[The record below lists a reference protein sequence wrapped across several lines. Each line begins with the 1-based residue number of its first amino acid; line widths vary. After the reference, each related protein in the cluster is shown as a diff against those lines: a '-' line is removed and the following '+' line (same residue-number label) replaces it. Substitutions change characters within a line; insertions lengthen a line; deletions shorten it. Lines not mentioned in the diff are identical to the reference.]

1 MGNTKEE
8 LCLSIGPGGQEI
20 KLTAKRKKQ
29 IDAEYNRLNSSAL
42 ELYEFVMRYN
52 KYIYQARDYGNGD
65 EIRMVEV
72 HTLAMIEDNPGIS
85 VSELAKRW
93 KRTKGT
99 VSVNI
104 GALEKRG
111 YIRREKDPENARVA
125 RLYPTQKGRELSTM
139 HKMYDNREI
148 VETRKRLREGCT
160 QEELDAFYKAVH
172 LYLDLLN
179 EL

>member
-52 KYIYQARDYGNGD
+52 KDIYQARDYGNGD

-104 GALEKRG
+104 CGGKRTP
-111 YIRREKDPENARVA
+111 RMPE
-125 RLYPTQKGRELSTM
+125 
-139 HKMYDNREI
+139 
-148 VETRKRLREGCT
+148 
-160 QEELDAFYKAVH
+160 
-172 LYLDLLN
+172 
-179 EL
+179 

>member
-1 MGNTKEE
+1 MGNTKGE

-111 YIRREKDPENARVA
+111 YIRRG
-125 RLYPTQKGRELSTM
+125 KGPRECQSGTSLSYS
-139 HKMYDNREI
+139 KG
-148 VETRKRLREGCT
+148 KRTEYHA
-160 QEELDAFYKAVH
+160 QDV
-172 LYLDLLN
+172 
-179 EL
+179 

>member
-1 MGNTKEE
+1 MGKAKGA
-8 LCLSIGPGGQEI
+8 LCLPGGPGGRAI
-20 KLTAKRKKQ
+20 KLTEKEKKQ
-29 IDAEYNRLNSSAL
+29 IDAEYNRLNGSAV

-85 VSELAKRW
+85 VSEVAKRW

-104 GALEKRG
+104 GSLEKRG
-111 YIRREKDPENARVA
+111 YIRRERDPENARVA
-125 RLYPTQKGRELSTM
+125 RLYPTQKGRELSTL

-148 VETRKRLREGCT
+148 VETRKTLREHCT
-160 QEELDAFYKAVH
+160 QEELEAFYKVIH
-172 LYLDLLN
+172 LYLDLLKD
-179 EL
+179 